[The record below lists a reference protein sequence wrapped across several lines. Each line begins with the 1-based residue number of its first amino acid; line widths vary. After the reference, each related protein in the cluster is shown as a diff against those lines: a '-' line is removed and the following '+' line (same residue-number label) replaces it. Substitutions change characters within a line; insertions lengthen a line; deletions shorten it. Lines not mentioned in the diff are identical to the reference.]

1 MYWPW
6 DFLPLIRKTYFW
18 FQELLAAKC
27 EIQSLAA
34 LKTEQELTLEEMG
47 TQLSVSKLQLIDL
60 KEDRDKSLKSNA
72 KWAKDSTVNEC
83 HACHTAFNLT
93 KRKVKIIN

>member
-1 MYWPW
+1 
-6 DFLPLIRKTYFW
+6 
-18 FQELLAAKC
+18 
-27 EIQSLAA
+27 
-34 LKTEQELTLEEMG
+34 MG

-72 KWAKDSTVNEC
+72 KWAKDSTANEC